1 MNPVSE
7 TGPDFVAE
15 LKSHGLSLS
24 PLSVETLQVNI
35 TKLCNQACLH
45 CHVAA
50 SPKRTE
56 SMSDAI
62 LEACLTVLAQTP
74 SIRNLDITGGAPELH
89 PRFQELVLRA
99 KALGKHV
106 MVRHNLTV
114 THDPHP
120 LTKASM
126 ADLPPFFAQ
135 NQVEVVSSLP
145 YYQPY
150 FTNRQRGQG
159 VFEKSIKSLKELNAL
174 GYGQPESG
182 LLLNL
187 VYNPAGAFLPAAQ
200 AGLEADYKKAL
211 GSQYGVVFNQL
222 YTLTN
227 MPIQR
232 FRESLERL
240 DNYAGYLQ
248 KLVGAF
254 NPQAALGVMCRSLLS
269 VGYDGTLYDC
279 DFNQMLELPVD
290 LPRPHILH
298 TPPEDWLDR
307 EIVFGSHCYGCTAG
321 AGSSCTGTTSP
332 AVA

>member
-1 MNPVSE
+1 MSA
-7 TGPDFVAE
+7 TCQTLPDFAATLQAKGLNLLP
-15 LKSHGLSLS
+15 LKI
-24 PLSVETLQVNI
+24 ETLQVNI

-62 LEACLTVLAQTP
+62 LAACLQVLQQTP
-74 SIRNLDITGGAPELH
+74 SLRNLDITGGAPELH
-89 PRFQELVLRA
+89 PRFKDVVIQA

-114 THDPHP
+114 TLDPHP
-120 LTKASM
+120 LSQVSM
-126 ADLPPFFAQ
+126 AELPSFFAQ
-135 NQVEVVSSLP
+135 NKIEVISSLP

-159 VFEKSIKSLKELNAL
+159 VFEKSIESLKRLNAL
-174 GYGQPESG
+174 GYGQAETG

-187 VYNPAGAFLPAAQ
+187 VYNPAGAFLPADQ
-200 AGLEADYKKAL
+200 AALQADYKKAL
-211 GSQYGVVFNQL
+211 KEQYGVVFNQL
-222 YTLTN
+222 FTLTN

-240 DNYAGYLQ
+240 GNYESYLQ
-248 KLVGAF
+248 KLAGAF
-254 NPQAALGVMCRSLLS
+254 NPLAAEGVMCRSLLS

-290 LPRPHILH
+290 LPRPHILD
-298 TPPEDWLDR
+298 TPPEQWLQR
-307 EIVFGSHCYGCTAG
+307 KIVFGSHCFGCTAG
-321 AGSSCTGTTSP
+321 AGSSCTGTTS
-332 AVA
+332 